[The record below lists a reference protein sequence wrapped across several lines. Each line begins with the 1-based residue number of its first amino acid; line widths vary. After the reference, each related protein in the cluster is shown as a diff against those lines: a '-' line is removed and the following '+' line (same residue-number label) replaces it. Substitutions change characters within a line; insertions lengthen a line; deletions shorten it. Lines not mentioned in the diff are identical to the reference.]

1 MGSYDGAEVCELV
14 GIYLLSF
21 LAKYID
27 KNDSGLYRDDGLILL
42 RNVNKQKMDRMRK
55 NIIKIFK
62 DVGFKIEIQTNL
74 KIVDF
79 LDVTFNLE
87 NGTYCPHKK
96 PNDPL
101 LTSIRPQTAVL
112 KSSSRYRH
120 QLTRD

>member
-14 GIYLLSF
+14 GIYVLSL

-62 DVGFKIEIQTNL
+62 DVGFKIEIQTNP

-87 NGTYCPHKK
+87 NGTYRPYKK
-96 PNDPL
+96 PNDRL
-101 LTSIRPQTAVL
+101 LYINTS
-112 KSSSRYRH
+112 
-120 QLTRD
+120 